1 MKLLF
6 VRFSSIGDIVV
17 ITPAIR
23 CAKQQIPGVEIHLL
37 TKLKFRFVTEGNPNI
52 DKFHYYEDDLG
63 DVIRQLRKENF
74 DHVIDLQDNLRS
86 LRVRLTVGK
95 KNFTFRKLSLEK
107 MLLVKFRVNVLTNR
121 HIALRA
127 LDALESLGV
136 RDDGE
141 GMDYFL
147 PPATGN
153 GNNPLPE
160 FTRGGYIAVVIG
172 ATHFTKRMP
181 PQRLAELCRMISL
194 PIVLVGGKEEV
205 AAGEIIAAANPNNV
219 FNACGLYSLHGSAI
233 LVRDAR
239 FVISHDTG
247 LQHIACAFRKRVM
260 VIWGGTS
267 PALLFGPYYGQKHE
281 IPFRNFLL
289 EGLSCQ
295 PCSLHGTKKC
305 PEGHFNCMLKLDLNP
320 IANTARAWWSQ

>member
-1 MKLLF
+1 MKILF
-6 VRFSSIGDIVV
+6 IRFSSIGDIVV
-17 ITPAIR
+17 ISPAIR

-37 TKLKFRFVTEGNPNI
+37 TKMKFRAVTDANPYI
-52 DKFHYYEDDLG
+52 DRFHYYEDDLG
-63 DVIRQLRKENF
+63 EVISRLKKENF

-86 LRVRLTVGK
+86 LRVRFNVGK

-107 MLLVKFRVNVLTNR
+107 LLLVKFRVNRLPNR

-127 LDALESLGV
+127 LDALAPLGV
-136 RDDGE
+136 TDDGE
-141 GMDYFL
+141 GLDHFL
-147 PPATGN
+147 PPGYGIN
-153 GNNPLPE
+153 EKPLPAFARE
-160 FTRGGYIAVVIG
+160 GYIALVIG

-181 PQRLAELCRMISL
+181 AERLAELCRMMML
-194 PIVLVGGKEEV
+194 PIVLVGGKEDA
-205 AAGEIIAAANPNNV
+205 AAGDIIAAADPGRI
-219 FNACGLYSLHGSAI
+219 FNACGLYDLHGSAVI
-233 LVRDAR
+233 VRDSR

-267 PALLFGPYYGQKHE
+267 PHLLFGPYYGSSNN

-289 EGLSCQ
+289 EGLRCQ

-305 PEGHFNCMLKLDLNP
+305 PEGHFNCMLKLDLAP
-320 IANTARAWWSQ
+320 IAETAVEWWNQ